1 LTHYILDH
9 GADPSLGFSHAGAL
23 WVALTASRSTAV
35 MKDLIE
41 KGAPINGFTMS
52 HIIRHK
58 RADILEC
65 LFSIQK
71 FVHQVD
77 CAMNDPQKTLD
88 NARKAD
94 NEEVIALVND
104 YIEKREMRRGGM
116 HKLPV
121 RDEKEKSEVGEMES
135 NTEKPW

>member
-1 LTHYILDH
+1 
-9 GADPSLGFSHAGAL
+9 
-23 WVALTASRSTAV
+23 
-35 MKDLIE
+35 
-41 KGAPINGFTMS
+41 
-52 HIIRHK
+52 
-58 RADILEC
+58 
-65 LFSIQK
+65 
-71 FVHQVD
+71 
-77 CAMNDPQKTLD
+77 MNDPQKTLD

-135 NTEKPW
+135 NTEKPWWQFWKDKMNLRWRAAMLRISDLL